1 MRLWPSEPP
10 SFYALVSQYRFR
22 HVGDGIVQECY
33 VRECSRQD
41 PALVRL
47 LALSDREFIR
57 RYPERKGQRLV
68 RCCPPASNSSWP
80 TAALQALAA
89 VACKG
94 PCSHFVEDCYEVKR
108 LFVVIPEA
116 RGTGVTD
123 VPDAV
128 HRISCCE
135 ERWQRTMYFETGT
148 RQPEAIHVVL
158 RHGYTRIRPYPPYP
172 DDPLALCFA
181 KTVHARIDT
190 GRE

>member
-22 HVGDGIVQECY
+22 YFGDGIVQECY

-57 RYPERKGQRLV
+57 RYPERKGQRLGPLLPGIKFLV
-68 RCCPPASNSSWP
+68 AYRGTTSVGCCG
-80 TAALQALAA
+80 LQRP
-89 VACKG
+89 VQ
-94 PCSHFVEDCYEVKR
+94 PSVEDCYEVKR
-108 LFVVIPEA
+108 LFVIPEA
-116 RGTGVTD
+116 RGTGVA
-123 VPDAV
+123 DALMLSIESLAAKNGGK
-128 HRISCCE
+128 RLC
-135 ERWQRTMYFETGT
+135 FETGT

-181 KTVHARIDT
+181 KTVNARIDT